1 MNMNR
6 IVRAA
11 DSWREQYNPLRGLTM
26 PRAVA
31 LMEDAQR
38 GVMADLQWLY
48 GSELGIEAT
57 DADLMTIIE
66 KTLAGVADMDWQIV
80 VADPESRGFDAALA
94 EEQKKFLEA
103 SYNACDNLAAA
114 IEHLVMARFRGFS
127 HLQPWLKDDWTIEHL
142 EPLPQWNMVR
152 DGTRSNWAWNPA
164 AQQKPYRCFGEDA
177 RLSPKDY
184 ILLENRR
191 PVNRV
196 ALVKYVRSTLSEKDW
211 DAYIDIYG
219 IPGVFI
225 IMPPNVPQGQEDKY
239 RDEAVAAAEAASG
252 ALPNGSDVKTLSE
265 VRGMQPFQMRLEWLQ
280 KQLILAGTGGMLTS
294 LAEPTG
300 IGGGASGAHE
310 SAWQTIIRRVAHK
323 VELPFNQQYDR
334 RALAAVF
341 PGRPALASFALRT
354 RQEKD
359 VGAAVD
365 SISKLSTAGYQ
376 VDPAQVEAET
386 GYKVTVKPPQDP
398 VHGGF
403 RGVAT
408 DTKGKTPL
416 QTRENGLQNAR
427 KEPDG
432 QGDPSGL
439 PPSQIAKNRPSG
451 AGAVLADLAATI
463 LDGSVPYEEA
473 LKSAQEKLSAIDP
486 AEIGGDLEKALEK
499 AMFDAVAKAAEDTKE
514 AEDTAV
520 SKNRQGEKCPDCGQW
535 LDANGVCHD
544 CHGADELAAMGY
556 NPDDAKMQA
565 AEIGK
570 GKAAIRKCLDEKV
583 DVLDAV
589 SRSDIGTISF
599 LYGEP
604 VDTAEGR
611 AYGLS
616 HLFVKHNGAGIVENL
631 AEALIRGKVRE
642 PGKNGNKID
651 IDWGGYQIHL
661 AKSFGRK
668 GSPTTDKVTWVITGF
683 KTGKEDA

>member
-1 MNMNR
+1 MNMKRTLESAN
-6 IVRAA
+6 
-11 DSWREQYNPLRGLTM
+11 SWREQYNPLRGLTM

-80 VADPESRGFDAALA
+80 TADPESLGFDEKLA
-94 EEQKKFLEA
+94 KEQKEFLES

-127 HLQPWLKDDWTIEHL
+127 HLQPWLKADWSIEHL

-152 DGTRSNWAWNPA
+152 DGVRSNWAWNPL
-164 AQQKPYRCFGEDA
+164 AQQKPYRSFGADA
-177 RLSPKDY
+177 RLSPDDY

-219 IPGVFI
+219 IPGVFV

-239 RDEAVAAAEAASG
+239 RDDAVAAAEAACG

-310 SAWQTIIRRVAHK
+310 SAWATIIRRVAHK

-341 PGRPALASFALRT
+341 PGRPCLAQFALRT

-365 SISKLSTAGYQ
+365 SISKLATAGYQ
-376 VDPAQVEAET
+376 VAPEQVEAET
-386 GYKVTVKPPQDP
+386 GYKVTLKPPQNP
-398 VHGGF
+398 MQGSF
-403 RGVAT
+403 RGR
-408 DTKGKTPL
+408 KTPADAQTIL
-416 QTRENGLQNAR
+416 QNDENRLQNAPR
-427 KEPDG
+427 DPDG
-432 QGDPSGL
+432 QGHPPGEDALVEALSGL
-439 PPSQIAKNRPSG
+439 F
-451 AGAVLADLAATI
+451 
-463 LDGSVPYEEA
+463 E
-473 LKSAQEKLSAIDP
+473 KS
-486 AEIGGDLEKALEK
+486 
-499 AMFDAVAKAAEDTKE
+499 
-514 AEDTAV
+514 
-520 SKNRQGEKCPDCGQW
+520 
-535 LDANGVCHD
+535 
-544 CHGADELAAMGY
+544 
-556 NPDDAKMQA
+556 
-565 AEIGK
+565 
-570 GKAAIRKCLDEKV
+570 
-583 DVLDAV
+583 
-589 SRSDIGTISF
+589 
-599 LYGEP
+599 
-604 VDTAEGR
+604 
-611 AYGLS
+611 
-616 HLFVKHNGAGIVENL
+616 L
-631 AEALIRGKVRE
+631 AEAAAEAAKGEGDDGLAQRRGGAEGE
-642 PGKNGNKID
+642 PSRSSQEEITQEQAEKL
-651 IDWGGYQIHL
+651 YEEMM
-661 AKSFGRK
+661 AK
-668 GSPTTDKVTWVITGF
+668 
-683 KTGKEDA
+683 